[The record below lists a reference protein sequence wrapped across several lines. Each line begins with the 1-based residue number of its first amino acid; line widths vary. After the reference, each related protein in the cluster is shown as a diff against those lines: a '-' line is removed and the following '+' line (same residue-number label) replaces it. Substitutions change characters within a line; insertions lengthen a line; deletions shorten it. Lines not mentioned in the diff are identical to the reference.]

1 MEKNTFE
8 TIKLNLETRINE
20 CKKYLDHILTTE
32 DLKKLSNL
40 GNNNVYRLKKEIQEE
55 LEANGY
61 ILPKGLIPMCEVVKK
76 LKIDIDY
83 LNRLANLS

>member
-1 MEKNTFE
+1 MNAKE
-8 TIKLNLETRINE
+8 TLNLISKQW
-20 CKKYLDHILTTE
+20 CSID

-40 GNNNVYRLKKEIQEE
+40 GINNAYKLKKEIQDE

-83 LNRLANLS
+83 LNKLCNL

>member
-1 MEKNTFE
+1 MNAKE
-8 TIKLNLETRINE
+8 TLNLISKQW
-20 CKKYLDHILTTE
+20 CSID

-40 GNNNVYRLKKEIQEE
+40 GNNNVYKLKKEIQDE

-83 LNRLANLS
+83 LNKLCNL